1 MKQSSLGNPRR
12 SVTANYHFI
21 RSCNYRCKYCY
32 ATFCDS
38 DQHGDRVSVHDIH
51 AVTRLLARGFTKITF
66 VGGEPT
72 LYHGL
77 SDLLSVAKS
86 EGALTNVVTNGSVL
100 THDWLM
106 ANRTKLDF
114 LTLSIDSG
122 IHATLSAIGRV
133 TTKGESLPP
142 ERFVSLAVAAKA
154 AGIAVK
160 VNTVVTRL
168 NQPEDLSSLILRI
181 APERW
186 KILQAAPVEGQNDR
200 FIGDLTPSPSDFE
213 SYWQRAKKSLDGSG
227 IRVIPEPV
235 DTIRGSYVMVDPC
248 GRFFDSTTGT
258 HHYSS
263 PILTVGLDKALSEIS
278 FNEAK
283 FRARGGTVDFENRE
297 PLQQVRITL
306 GGVAGSGKSTVA
318 KILSERTGAP
328 FASVGKF
335 AREVA
340 EREYGVSI
348 NEFQKLSAD
357 NPELDARID
366 AYIQEWCDKRKSFIA
381 DYRLGFKF
389 VRNSFRV
396 LLTVT
401 DPVAT
406 ARIQSANR
414 KGENTN
420 TAQIYDRNER
430 MRVRFQETYGVDF
443 TDPKHYDLIVP
454 TDALTPSEIADMI
467 LVAASR

>member
-1 MKQSSLGNPRR
+1 MKLSPIGTNRR

-21 RSCNYRCKYCY
+21 RNCNYRCKYCY
-32 ATFCDS
+32 ATFCDG
-38 DQHGDRVSVHDIH
+38 DQSGVRVPDSDIH
-51 AVTRLLARGFTKITF
+51 AVTRLLAQGFKKVTF

-72 LYHGL
+72 LYPGL
-77 SDLLSVAKS
+77 SNLLSIAKS

-100 THDWLM
+100 THNWLM

-122 IHATLSAIGRV
+122 VYATLSAIGRV

-142 ERFVSLAVAAKA
+142 ERLVSLALAAKA

-160 VNTVVTRL
+160 VNTVVTHL
-168 NQPEDLSSLILRI
+168 NQAEDLSALILRI

-213 SYWQRAKKSLDGSG
+213 AYWKRAAESLIGSG
-227 IRVIPEPV
+227 IRVIPEAV
-235 DTIRGSYVMVDPC
+235 DTIRGSYVMVDPN
-248 GRFFDSTTGT
+248 GRFFDSTTGK
-258 HHYSS
+258 HRYSS
-263 PILTVGLDKALSEIS
+263 PILTAGLETALSEIS
-278 FNEAK
+278 FDETK
-283 FRARGGTVDFENRE
+283 FIARGGTADFDNLR
-297 PLQQVRITL
+297 PVRITL

-318 KILSERTGAP
+318 KIISDRIGVP

-340 EREYGVSI
+340 EQEYGVTI
-348 NEFQKLSAD
+348 NEFQKLSAEK
-357 NPELDARID
+357 PELDARID
-366 AYIQEWCDKRKSFIA
+366 THIQEWCDQNTTFVV

-389 VRNSFRV
+389 VKNALRV
-396 LLTVT
+396 LLTVS
-401 DPVAT
+401 DPVAA
-406 ARIQSANR
+406 ARIQAASR
-414 KGENTN
+414 KGENTDAA
-420 TAQIYDRNER
+420 TICDRNEM
-430 MRVRFQETYGVDF
+430 MRVRFLEKYGVDF

-454 TDALTPSEIADMI
+454 TDDLTPSEIADMI
-467 LVAASR
+467 LTAASR